1 VVTAILFSID
11 IHPDYAD
18 SNEYLK
24 SYLIKHRLE
33 KLECL
38 GIENFIY
45 SNKVI
50 FDSNTV
56 PLESVIFVLN
66 SALKEDLITSEQLW
80 HDQLSET
87 NSYICERY
95 LYPNGNIVLSYF
107 LKSSKEGHVRMELY
121 TISDNQ
127 DLLKKVDNIRKALD
141 IITSNKDDSVISTN
155 VYWKTTHGL
164 GSVLSNII
172 CPHWDEIENNYIP
185 DVKKSVKGLIETIKK
200 EDEYNGR
207 LILWYGE
214 PGTGKTWAIRS
225 LIRELKNKYVPIII
239 TDSDVFCEMT
249 SYYYDVIQE
258 FAKPCLF
265 IMEDS
270 AESILTET
278 RTFHG
283 NRISKLLNLT
293 DGLMAQG
300 RNDLFLISFNE
311 DIKEIDPAFVR
322 HGRCLNVTEFLPFD
336 RGQAEDWL
344 KEKGI
349 NFENISKNKL
359 TLADLYGILS
369 LGVLN
374 EHQKKEKKVG
384 FF

>member
-1 VVTAILFSID
+1 MFSID
-11 IHPDYAD
+11 INPDYAD

-66 SALKEDLITSEQLW
+66 SALKEDLMMSEQLW
-80 HDQLSET
+80 HDQLNKT

-107 LKSSKEGHVRMELY
+107 LKSSEEGHVRMELY
-121 TISDNQ
+121 TISENQ

-155 VYWKTTHGL
+155 VYWKTTHGF

-225 LIRELKNKYVPIII
+225 LIRELKNRYVPIII

-258 FAKPCLF
+258 FTKPCLF

-322 HGRCLNVTEFLPFD
+322 YGRCLNVTEFLPFD

-344 KEKGI
+344 KEKGV
-349 NFENISKNKL
+349 NFENISKKKL

-374 EHQKKEKKVG
+374 EYQKKEKKVG
-384 FF
+384 FLF

>member
-1 VVTAILFSID
+1 
-11 IHPDYAD
+11 
-18 SNEYLK
+18 
-24 SYLIKHRLE
+24 
-33 KLECL
+33 
-38 GIENFIY
+38 
-45 SNKVI
+45 
-50 FDSNTV
+50 
-56 PLESVIFVLN
+56 
-66 SALKEDLITSEQLW
+66 
-80 HDQLSET
+80 
-87 NSYICERY
+87 
-95 LYPNGNIVLSYF
+95 
-107 LKSSKEGHVRMELY
+107 MELY

-155 VYWKTTHGL
+155 VYWKTTHGF

-239 TDSDVFCEMT
+239 TDSDVFCETT

-258 FAKPCLF
+258 FTKPCLF

-322 HGRCLNVTEFLPFD
+322 HGRCLNITEFLPFD
-336 RGQAEDWL
+336 IGQAEDWL

-349 NFENISKNKL
+349 NFENISKKKL

-374 EHQKKEKKVG
+374 EYQKKEKKVG

>member
-1 VVTAILFSID
+1 MFSID
-11 IHPDYAD
+11 INPDYAD

-66 SALKEDLITSEQLW
+66 SALKEDLMMSEQLW
-80 HDQLSET
+80 HDQLNKT

-107 LKSSKEGHVRMELY
+107 LKSSEEGHVRMELY
-121 TISDNQ
+121 TISENQ

-155 VYWKTTHGL
+155 VYWKTTHGF

-225 LIRELKNKYVPIII
+225 LIRELKNRYVPIII
-239 TDSDVFCEMT
+239 TDSDVFCETT

-258 FAKPCLF
+258 FTKPCLF

-322 HGRCLNVTEFLPFD
+322 HGRCLNITEFLPFD
-336 RGQAEDWL
+336 IGQAEDWL

-349 NFENISKNKL
+349 NFENISKKKL

-374 EHQKKEKKVG
+374 EYQKKEKKVG
-384 FF
+384 FLF

>member
-1 VVTAILFSID
+1 
-11 IHPDYAD
+11 
-18 SNEYLK
+18 
-24 SYLIKHRLE
+24 
-33 KLECL
+33 
-38 GIENFIY
+38 
-45 SNKVI
+45 
-50 FDSNTV
+50 
-56 PLESVIFVLN
+56 
-66 SALKEDLITSEQLW
+66 
-80 HDQLSET
+80 
-87 NSYICERY
+87 
-95 LYPNGNIVLSYF
+95 
-107 LKSSKEGHVRMELY
+107 MELY

-239 TDSDVFCEMT
+239 TDSDVFCETT

-374 EHQKKEKKVG
+374 EYQKKEKKVG